1 MGDVLSAIRSLKSTP
16 GPIGA
21 AILTLALAIGINA
34 GMVGLIDRA
43 LLSPPEQ
50 VDDPG
55 RVVNLAFE
63 RGEGAERVQVAT
75 TSYVTYASIRDG
87 VPGFSGAAAWQ
98 RNSTT
103 ASIDG
108 EQLRADVML
117 VSGNYFEVL
126 GGKVRFGRPVQR
138 DDDRAAAPPVVVL
151 SHAFWKAAFGG
162 DPSVLGRRVNVSGF
176 DYTVSGV
183 MAPRFSGHSAAN
195 VDLWV
200 PFAAAMRQ
208 SPGWDQQPY
217 RRVAA
222 IVARLA
228 PGTTAAAAAAQAGT
242 ATNGKVVL
250 TPLAGADVSS
260 VDRRVAWW
268 LTGVSALVLVIGLA
282 NAATLLLVRASRRRR
297 ELAIRAALGATCGR
311 LLQQAFIEA
320 ILVSIAAA
328 GVSLVLA
335 SWFDGAIGQVLLP
348 GVAAGEGAGRTVLLA
363 AAFAGL
369 LAALA
374 TGIANASNLPG
385 QLAAGSLEGDRQSG
399 PAFASAAAGGRPT
412 VQAGLLVLQTALSVL
427 LLAGAGMFGRSLYNL
442 LSQDFGIAM
451 DNVVVVDVEQ
461 GPGGATRGD
470 LFDAALERVRAVP
483 GVRAATT
490 IAAIPF
496 SGFNVPPISVPGHA
510 EPPGAGRQLPFLQ
523 AATPEFFDILGV
535 RIVEGRRLTAADEH
549 GAPVVVVNE
558 TMARTVWPGESALG
572 KCIRIGF
579 DPDFDPETATG
590 PPAPSAAVPCR
601 AVVGVAHDMRQ
612 RSLVPTGNEDHLMQY
627 FVPFSQVPVPPFIP
641 NPDRGA
647 WGLLL
652 RVDADVTA
660 VAPAVRR
667 IIVGGRTDVPF
678 IRVRPYSQLLDRQMR
693 PWRLGTTLLGL
704 FSVLALCVGAVGLY
718 AAFSHA
724 VAVRRREMAIRIA
737 IGARPRGVI
746 AMILGEALRVAGAG
760 IVAGWIAAII
770 GGRWLE
776 SLLFDTSRAD
786 PLVLGSAAGLMLGV
800 AVIAT
805 LLPARAASRANPA
818 SLLRS

>member
-1 MGDVLSAIRSLKSTP
+1 MSNEVVSAIRALKSTP
-16 GPIGA
+16 GPVAA

-63 RGEGAERVQVAT
+63 RGEGDERVQMAT
-75 TSYVTYASIRDG
+75 TSYVTYASIRDE

-117 VSGNYFEVL
+117 VSGNYFAVL
-126 GGKVRFGRPVQR
+126 GGKARFGRPVQR

-151 SHAFWKAAFGG
+151 SHAFWKSAFGG
-162 DPSVLGRRVNVSGF
+162 DPNVLGRRVNVSGL

-183 MAPRFSGHSAAN
+183 MPPRFSGHSAAN

-217 RRVAA
+217 RRIAA

-228 PGTTAAAAAAQAGT
+228 PGTTSAAAAAQSGT

-250 TPLAGADVSS
+250 TPLGGADVSS

-282 NAATLLLVRASRRRR
+282 NASTLLLVRASRRRR
-297 ELAIRAALGATCGR
+297 EFAIRAALGATRGR

-320 ILVSIAAA
+320 AVVSILATGA
-328 GVSLVLA
+328 SLILA
-335 SWFDGAIGQVLLP
+335 SWFDSAIQQVLLP
-348 GVAAGEGAGRTVLLA
+348 GVAAGDGAGRTMLLA
-363 AAFAGL
+363 AACAGV

-374 TGIANASNLPG
+374 TGIANASNLPR
-385 QLAAGSLEGDRQSG
+385 QLAAGSLEGERLT
-399 PAFASAAAGGRPT
+399 GRRT
-412 VQAGLLVLQTALSVL
+412 AVQTGLLVLQTALSVL

-442 LSQDFGIAM
+442 LSQDFGITM

-483 GVRAATT
+483 GVLAATP

-496 SGFNVPPISVPGHA
+496 SGFNVPPISVPGRA

-523 AATPEFFDILGV
+523 AATPEFFEILG
-535 RIVEGRRLTAADEH
+535 IKILEGRKLTAADEH

-558 TMARTVWPGESALG
+558 TMARSVWPGESALG

-579 DPDFDPETATG
+579 DPDFNPETATG
-590 PPAPSAAVPCR
+590 PPSPSAAVPCR

-612 RSLVPTGNEDHLMQY
+612 RSLMPAGNEDHLMQY

-641 NPDRGA
+641 NADRGA

-652 RVDADVTA
+652 RVDGDVAA

-693 PWRLGTTLLGL
+693 PWRLGTALLGL
-704 FSVLALCVGAVGLY
+704 FSALALCVGAVGLY

-746 AMILGEALRVAGAG
+746 AMILGEALRLAAAG
-760 IVAGWIAAII
+760 IVTGWIAAVI

-786 PLVLGSAAGLMLGV
+786 PLVLGSAAAVMLAV

-805 LLPARAASRANPA
+805 VLPARAASRANPA

>member
-1 MGDVLSAIRSLKSTP
+1 
-16 GPIGA
+16 
-21 AILTLALAIGINA
+21 
-34 GMVGLIDRA
+34 MVGLIDRA

-63 RGEGAERVQVAT
+63 RGDGDERVRMAT
-75 TSYVTYASIRDG
+75 TSYVTYAAIRDG
-87 VPGFSGAAAWQ
+87 VPGFAGAAAWQ
-98 RNSTT
+98 RSSTT
-103 ASIDG
+103 ASIEG

-117 VSGNYFEVL
+117 VSGNYFDLL
-126 GGKVRFGRPVQR
+126 GGKARFGRPVQS
-138 DDDRAAAPPVVVL
+138 DDDRAAAAPVVVL
-151 SHAFWKAAFGG
+151 SHAFWKSAFGG
-162 DPSVLGRRVNVSGF
+162 DPGVLGRRVNVSGL

-183 MAPRFSGHSAAN
+183 MRPRFSGHSAAN

-217 RRVAA
+217 RRIAA

-228 PGTTAAAAAAQAGT
+228 PGATAVAAAAQAGR
-242 ATNGKVVL
+242 ATSGTVVL
-250 TPLAGADVSS
+250 TALGGADVSS

-297 ELAIRAALGATCGR
+297 EFAIRAALGATRGR
-311 LLQQAFIEA
+311 LLRQAFVEA
-320 ILVSIAAA
+320 VLVSVAAS
-328 GVSLVLA
+328 GVSLMLA
-335 SWFDGAIGQVLLP
+335 SWLDGAIGQVLLP
-348 GVAAGEGAGRTVLLA
+348 GVAAGEGTGRTMLVA
-363 AAFAGL
+363 AAIAGL

-374 TGIANASNLPG
+374 TGIANASNLPR
-385 QLAAGSLEGDRQSG
+385 QLAAGSLEGERSSG
-399 PAFASAAAGGRPT
+399 RRTA
-412 VQAGLLVLQTALSVL
+412 VQTGLLVLQTALSVVL
-427 LLAGAGMFGRSLYNL
+427 LVGAGMFGRSLYNL
-442 LSQDFGIAM
+442 LAQDFGITM
-451 DNVVVVDVEQ
+451 DDVVVVDVEQ
-461 GPGGATRGD
+461 GPGGAMRGD

-496 SGFNVPPISVPGHA
+496 SGFNVPPISVPGRA
-510 EPPGAGRQLPFLQ
+510 EPPGTGRQLPFLQ

-535 RIVEGRRLTAADEH
+535 KILEGRKFTGADEH

-558 TMARTVWPGESALG
+558 TMARSVWPGESAIG

-579 DPDFDPETATG
+579 DPDFNPETATG
-590 PPAPSAAVPCR
+590 PPTPSAAVPCR
-601 AVVGVAHDMRQ
+601 TVVGVAHDMRQ
-612 RSLVPTGNEDHLMQY
+612 RSLVPTDDEARLMQY

-652 RVDADVTA
+652 KLDTDTAA

-667 IIVGGRTDVPF
+667 IIVDGRTDVPF

-746 AMILGEALRVAGAG
+746 GMILGEALRLAGRG
-760 IVAGWIAAII
+760 VVAGWIAAVL

-786 PLVLGSAAGLMLGV
+786 PLILGSAAALMLGV
-800 AVIAT
+800 AATAT
-805 LLPARAASRANPA
+805 LLPARAASRANPS
-818 SLLRS
+818 SLLRSE

>member
-1 MGDVLSAIRSLKSTP
+1 MRHEVVSAIRALRSTP
-16 GPIGA
+16 GPVAA

-34 GMVGLIDRA
+34 GMVGLVDRA

-50 VDDPG
+50 IDGPD

-63 RGEGAERVQVAT
+63 RGQGDERVRMAT
-75 TSYVTYASIRDG
+75 TSYVTYAAIRDG

-98 RNSTT
+98 RDATT
-103 ASIDG
+103 ANIDG

-117 VSGNYFEVL
+117 VSGNYFDLL
-126 GGKVRFGRPVQR
+126 GGKARLGRPVQR

-151 SHAFWKAAFGG
+151 SHAFRKSAFGG
-162 DPSVLGRRVNVSGF
+162 DPDVLGRRVNVSGL

-183 MAPRFSGHSAAN
+183 MRPRFSGHSAAS
-195 VDLWV
+195 VDLWI

-217 RRVAA
+217 RRIAA

-228 PGTTAAAAAAQAGT
+228 PGATAAAAAAQAGT
-242 ATNGKVVL
+242 ATNGTVVL

-297 ELAIRAALGATCGR
+297 EFAIRAALGATRGR
-311 LLQQAFIEA
+311 LLRQAFIEA
-320 ILVSIAAA
+320 ALVSAAA
-328 GVSLVLA
+328 TGVSLILA
-335 SWFDGAIGQVLLP
+335 SWFEGAIGQVLLP
-348 GVAAGEGAGRTVLLA
+348 GVAAADGAGKTMLLA
-363 AAFAGL
+363 AACSGV

-374 TGIANASNLPG
+374 AGIANASNLPG
-385 QLAAGSLEGDRQSG
+385 QLAGGGLDGE
-399 PAFASAAAGGRPT
+399 PVFARAAAGRRT
-412 VQAGLLVLQTALSVL
+412 RIQSGLLVLQTALSVL
-427 LLAGAGMFGRSLYNL
+427 LLVGAGMFGRSLYNL
-442 LSQDFGIAM
+442 LAQDFGITM
-451 DNVVVVDVEQ
+451 DHVVVVDVEQ
-461 GPGGATRGD
+461 GPGGADRGD

-496 SGFNVPPISVPGHA
+496 SGFNVPPIAVPGRA

-523 AATPEFFDILGV
+523 AATPEFFEILGV
-535 RIVEGRRLTAADEH
+535 KILEGRKLTAADAH

-558 TMARTVWPGESALG
+558 TMARSVWPGESAIG

-590 PPAPSAAVPCR
+590 PPTPSAAVPCR
-601 AVVGVAHDMRQ
+601 TIVGVARDMRQ
-612 RSLVPTGNEDHLMQY
+612 RSLVPTGNEDRLMQY
-627 FVPFSQVPVPPFIP
+627 FVPFSQVPVPPFIA

-652 RVDADVTA
+652 KVDVDVA
-660 VAPAVRR
+660 VVAPAVRR
-667 IIVGGRTDVPF
+667 IIVDGRTDVPF
-678 IRVRPYSQLLDRQMR
+678 IRVRPYAQLLDRQMR

-704 FSVLALCVGAVGLY
+704 FSALALCVGAVGLY

-737 IGARPRGVI
+737 IGARPRGVV
-746 AMILGEALRVAGAG
+746 AMILGEALRLAGAG
-760 IVAGWIAAII
+760 ILAGWIAAMI

-786 PLVLGSAAGLMLGV
+786 PLVLGSAAVLMLGV
-800 AVIAT
+800 AAIAT

-818 SLLRS
+818 SLLRL